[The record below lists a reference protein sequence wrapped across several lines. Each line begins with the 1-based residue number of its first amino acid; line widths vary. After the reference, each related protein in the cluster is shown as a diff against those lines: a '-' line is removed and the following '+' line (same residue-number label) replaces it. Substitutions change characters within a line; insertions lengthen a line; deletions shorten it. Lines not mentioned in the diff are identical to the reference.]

1 MNRHPHYPPPSPQP
15 QNNQDNQLKSRHL
28 QRVRDPDHRHWDP
41 WNMAIPG
48 RAHMERCDCPALEL
62 VAEKLQHKAETD
74 PAGPACTGGLPV
86 LADFSGI
93 DPAFHVLLAH
103 QMRKQS
109 SVTCWLFRQ
118 QLRI

>member
-1 MNRHPHYPPPSPQP
+1 MEIYRGATLGERHRSF
-15 QNNQDNQLKSRHL
+15 
-28 QRVRDPDHRHWDP
+28 V
-41 WNMAIPG
+41 
-48 RAHMERCDCPALEL
+48 EL
-62 VAEKLQHKAETD
+62 VAEKLQQKAETN